1 MDEYS
6 VEYSPNEY
14 DMVYFDEG
22 YIKIHSI
29 DDNRILTSEEQLEQT
44 LQYYPDQ
51 WISEHRNV
59 LEVITR
65 DIIDMGQVSTLGDE
79 VDFSG
84 VSDYLEYYNTI
95 KTDSKVNWDE
105 EEDLSFYVVR
115 CPNKKNPSNKQ
126 FMRHFLIELAN
137 LYKYLVRNYEVYIG
151 QFEEFCNFIY
161 IYSSSAIRIPKD

>member
-1 MDEYS
+1 
-6 VEYSPNEY
+6 
-14 DMVYFDEG
+14 
-22 YIKIHSI
+22 
-29 DDNRILTSEEQLEQT
+29 
-44 LQYYPDQ
+44 
-51 WISEHRNV
+51 
-59 LEVITR
+59 
-65 DIIDMGQVSTLGDE
+65 MGQVSTLGDE